1 MTFEKLRGD
10 KTIQEIAAKRQLHPA
25 QVGRWKRQTIEGT
38 AGVFSDKI
46 KKPTKIKGEIKDL
59 QAKIGRLAMENVFF
73 VTRLKR

>member
-25 QVGRWKRQTIEGT
+25 QVGRWKRQIIEGT

-46 KKPTKIKGEIKDL
+46 KKP
-59 QAKIGRLAMENVFF
+59 AKN
-73 VTRLKR
+73 